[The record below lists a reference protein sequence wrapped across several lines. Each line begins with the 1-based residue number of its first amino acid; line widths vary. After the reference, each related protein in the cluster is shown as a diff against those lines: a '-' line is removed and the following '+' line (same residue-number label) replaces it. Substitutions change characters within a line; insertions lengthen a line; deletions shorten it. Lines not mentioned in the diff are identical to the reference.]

1 MCNKKMNHLDKLN
14 GMIQYSCDTF
24 HGVQT

>member
-1 MCNKKMNHLDKLN
+1 MNHLDKLN